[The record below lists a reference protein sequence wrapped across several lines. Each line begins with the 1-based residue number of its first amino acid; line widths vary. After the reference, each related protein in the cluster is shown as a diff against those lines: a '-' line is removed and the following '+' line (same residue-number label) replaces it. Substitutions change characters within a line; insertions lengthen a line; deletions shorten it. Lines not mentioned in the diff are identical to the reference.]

1 MSKINQIQDA
11 LRQLD
16 GGPFQKLADA
26 YLVEKGL
33 GPVNSIGSVIGADKT
48 RPGTPDT
55 LVTTSEK
62 KYVFAEY
69 TTQQQDLL
77 KKLRSDLD
85 KCFDEAKTGV
95 PVDRIERVILCF
107 NAKLKAADEPELLEI
122 CQARGVNLDL
132 FGIGALAFNL

>member
-1 MSKINQIQDA
+1 MPTPWERDWGPLIPLVLSLPQTRQDQG
-11 LRQLD
+11 LRILSLQRLKE
-16 GGPFQKLADA
+16 G
-26 YLVEKGL
+26 V
-33 GPVNSIGSVIGADKT
+33 S
-48 RPGTPDT
+48 
-55 LVTTSEK
+55 
-62 KYVFAEY
+62 FAEY

-77 KKLRSDLD
+77 EKLRNDLD
-85 KCFDEAKTGV
+85 KCFDETKTGV